1 MDFPLISDRI
11 AVNAAKALDN
21 LVPKKSKDAYDKENK
36 RFGDYFDFSYL
47 FLLMP

>member
-21 LVPKKSKDAYDKENK
+21 LVPKNSKDAYDKENK
-36 RFGDYFDFSYL
+36 RFGDDFDFPIYFS
-47 FLLMP
+47 